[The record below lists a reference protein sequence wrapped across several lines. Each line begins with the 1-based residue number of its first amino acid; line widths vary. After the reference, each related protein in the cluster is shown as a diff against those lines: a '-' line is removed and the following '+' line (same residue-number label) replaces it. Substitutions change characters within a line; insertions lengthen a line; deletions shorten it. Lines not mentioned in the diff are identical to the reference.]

1 MQVRVEFESLSLV
14 EPDEKGLCTTEYV
27 QVTGGVTGTSVPT
40 LCGTLDG
47 QHVIYT
53 PITNFPA
60 RLSVVLSTDTGASS
74 SRSWRVKVLQY
85 SCDSPVLAPEGC
97 LQYYTGISGNVSS
110 FNFKTGDNTNPDN
123 ANNDWPNHISNLNY
137 NICLRRE
144 SGYCA
149 VEWSTGA
156 PYDEI
161 GLLSLSGDATALSG
175 NTQASDAITG
185 DALCQDDFVM
195 IPQGGDGTN
204 PANLKKDRF
213 CGQALGFCADDTC
226 SANTLGAVSSS
237 VLPFTLGVVT
247 NADETNDMANKGF
260 NLNYRQQPCA

>member
-1 MQVRVEFESLSLV
+1 MELV
-14 EPDEKGLCTTEYV
+14 DPDDKGACKEEYV
-27 QVTGGVTGTSVPT
+27 QVTGGVTGTTVPT
-40 LCGTLDG
+40 LCGSLDG

-60 RLSVVLSTDTGASS
+60 RLSVVLSTDTASSS

-110 FNFKTGDNTNPDN
+110 FNFKTGLNTNPSTDN
-123 ANNDWPNHISNLNY
+123 EESWPNHLSNLNY

-149 VEWSTGA
+149 VEWGTGA
-156 PYDEI
+156 PYDQI
-161 GLLSLSGDATALSG
+161 GQFSLSGDVTS
-175 NTQASDAITG
+175 ITDMTTG
-185 DALCQDDFVM
+185 TDALNGDTNCQTDYVM
-195 IPQGGDGTN
+195 IAQGGDGSSPTS
-204 PANLKKDRF
+204 LTKDRF
-213 CGQALGFCADDTC
+213 CGQALGFCSDDTC
-226 SANTLGAVSSS
+226 SANSLGAVSTS

-247 NADETNDMANKGF
+247 DENEDGDTANKGF
-260 NLNYRQQPCA
+260 MLQYQQQPCS